1 MRRTAVALT
10 IALCAP
16 PAQAAEA
23 PALCKAL
30 QGLAEA
36 ARRTGEPQRISVYL
50 GPDRMLRCRMEAP
63 SGPAPTFCD
72 AAVAEGEAEA
82 YAFPWRL
89 NECVQTVAADPQVT
103 TGDEASGFRGR
114 KRLTRLAA
122 KLGGGVRLDLSY
134 APGDRYDVVVW
145 SQK

>member
-1 MRRTAVALT
+1 MRRTAVALA
-10 IALCAP
+10 IVFSVSAAH
-16 PAQAAEA
+16 AAEP
-23 PALCKAL
+23 PALCHAL
-30 QGLAEA
+30 HALADE
-36 ARRTGEPQRISVYL
+36 ARRTGAPQRISVFL
-50 GPDRMLRCRMEAP
+50 GPDRMLRCRVETP
-63 SGPAPTFCD
+63 SGPAPAFCD
-72 AAVAEGEAEA
+72 AAGEAGEAEA

-103 TGDEASGFRGR
+103 TGDEAGGYRGR